1 LCAHHRNPSTDSA
14 AALLQGFDLTLLSLR
29 ATGQKETRRREVV
42 AGAFNGTGKA
52 Q

>member
-1 LCAHHRNPSTDSA
+1 LCARRRHRSTDGA
-14 AALLQGFDLTLLSLR
+14 AALLQGFDLALLSLR

-42 AGAFNGTGKA
+42 AGAFNGTAKA